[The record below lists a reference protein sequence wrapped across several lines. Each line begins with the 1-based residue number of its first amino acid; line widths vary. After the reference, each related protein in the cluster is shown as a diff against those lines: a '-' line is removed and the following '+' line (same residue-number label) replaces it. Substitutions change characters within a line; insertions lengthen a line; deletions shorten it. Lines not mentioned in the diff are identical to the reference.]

1 MRRLD
6 LTPALAS
13 WVVALILAPAVAEV
27 ATCSVLSAGYATLA
41 AALADGF
48 ESGDLTHWPGRRP

>member
-13 WVVALILAPAVAEV
+13 WVVALILAPAVAKA
-27 ATCSVLSAGYATLA
+27 ATCSVPSAGYATLA
-41 AALADGF
+41 AALADGL
-48 ESGDLTHWPGRRP
+48 ESGDLTPWSARRP